1 MAIFPFFRE
10 ISFAA
15 FLISGILGSVN
26 YYKSGNLDLKTAGV
40 LSAGSFVGALAGV
53 KINLLIP
60 ADTMKIILY
69 LIVLLSGISILL
81 RKDKPGNTEKKAVQS
96 VPFYLVLGAVTGAV
110 CAASGAGGPVLVM
123 PILTLLGIPAYTAV
137 GISLFDS
144 IFSAVPSAAGYLI
157 AAAGNKEVFLLL
169 PVLLVA
175 HGIRCLCRKQK
186 CNEKQPDAAET
197 DRGCGFDCDRVHQ
210 TLSLIEKSA
219 LCTQTLVRSVSQLFL
234 LTKYFLREYNIEKV
248 KRRDT
253 MQALSKKKTGDICT
267 IKWMF
272 GIPDVLDFL
281 RSRKI
286 KEGST
291 VQVIQRINGGLILGM
306 DGKRI
311 AMCDAA
317 ADRIQV

>member
-40 LSAGSFVGALAGV
+40 LSAGSFAGALAGV

-123 PILTLLGIPAYTAV
+123 PILTLLGIPAHTAV

-144 IFSAVPSAAGYLI
+144 IFI
-157 AAAGNKEVFLLL
+157 AY
-169 PVLLVA
+169 
-175 HGIRCLCRKQK
+175 R
-186 CNEKQPDAAET
+186 
-197 DRGCGFDCDRVHQ
+197 
-210 TLSLIEKSA
+210 
-219 LCTQTLVRSVSQLFL
+219 
-234 LTKYFLREYNIEKV
+234 LR
-248 KRRDT
+248 
-253 MQALSKKKTGDICT
+253 QAI
-267 IKWMF
+267 
-272 GIPDVLDFL
+272 
-281 RSRKI
+281 
-286 KEGST
+286 
-291 VQVIQRINGGLILGM
+291 
-306 DGKRI
+306 
-311 AMCDAA
+311 
-317 ADRIQV
+317 

>member
-110 CAASGAGGPVLVM
+110 CAVSGAGG
-123 PILTLLGIPAYTAV
+123 
-137 GISLFDS
+137 
-144 IFSAVPSAAGYLI
+144 
-157 AAAGNKEVFLLL
+157 

-175 HGIRCLCRKQK
+175 HGIGVFAGSKNATK
-186 CNEKQPDAAET
+186 SN
-197 DRGCGFDCDRVHQ
+197 Q
-210 TLSLIEKSA
+210 TLLKRIVAVASIAIACIK
-219 LCTQTLVRSVSQLFL
+219 LFL
-234 LTKYFLREYNIEKV
+234 
-248 KRRDT
+248 
-253 MQALSKKKTGDICT
+253 
-267 IKWMF
+267 
-272 GIPDVLDFL
+272 
-281 RSRKI
+281 
-286 KEGST
+286 
-291 VQVIQRINGGLILGM
+291 
-306 DGKRI
+306 
-311 AMCDAA
+311 
-317 ADRIQV
+317 

>member
-1 MAIFPFFRE
+1 MLNLILMILLNFVVGGCIGLTGIAGFLLPMFYAGFLDMPSYASLAL
-10 ISFAA
+10 SFAA

-69 LIVLLSGISILL
+69 LVVLLSGISILL

-96 VPFYLVLGAVTGAV
+96 VPFFLVLGAVTGAV

-123 PILTLLGIPAYTAV
+123 PILTLPVGIPERDTAV

-144 IFSAVPSAAGYLI
+144 IFIAVPSAAGYLI

-175 HGIRCLCRKQK
+175 HGIGVFAGSKMQRKSTRRC
-186 CNEKQPDAAET
+186 
-197 DRGCGFDCDRVHQ
+197 
-210 TLSLIEKSA
+210 
-219 LCTQTLVRSVSQLFL
+219 
-234 LTKYFLREYNIEKV
+234 
-248 KRRDT
+248 
-253 MQALSKKKTGDICT
+253 
-267 IKWMF
+267 
-272 GIPDVLDFL
+272 
-281 RSRKI
+281 
-286 KEGST
+286 
-291 VQVIQRINGGLILGM
+291 
-306 DGKRI
+306 
-311 AMCDAA
+311 
-317 ADRIQV
+317 

>member
-26 YYKSGNLDLKTAGV
+26 NYKSGNLDLKTAGV

-110 CAASGAGGPVLVM
+110 CAAFGAGG
-123 PILTLLGIPAYTAV
+123 
-137 GISLFDS
+137 
-144 IFSAVPSAAGYLI
+144 
-157 AAAGNKEVFLLL
+157 

-175 HGIRCLCRKQK
+175 HGIGVFAGSKNATK
-186 CNEKQPDAAET
+186 SN
-197 DRGCGFDCDRVHQ
+197 Q
-210 TLSLIEKSA
+210 TLLKRIVAVASIAIACIK
-219 LCTQTLVRSVSQLFL
+219 LFL
-234 LTKYFLREYNIEKV
+234 
-248 KRRDT
+248 
-253 MQALSKKKTGDICT
+253 
-267 IKWMF
+267 
-272 GIPDVLDFL
+272 
-281 RSRKI
+281 
-286 KEGST
+286 
-291 VQVIQRINGGLILGM
+291 
-306 DGKRI
+306 
-311 AMCDAA
+311 
-317 ADRIQV
+317 

>member
-69 LIVLLSGISILL
+69 LVVLLSGISILL

-110 CAASGAGGPVLVM
+110 CAAFGAGG
-123 PILTLLGIPAYTAV
+123 
-137 GISLFDS
+137 
-144 IFSAVPSAAGYLI
+144 
-157 AAAGNKEVFLLL
+157 

-175 HGIRCLCRKQK
+175 HGIGVFAGSKNATKINQMLLKRIVAVASIAIACIK
-186 CNEKQPDAAET
+186 
-197 DRGCGFDCDRVHQ
+197 
-210 TLSLIEKSA
+210 
-219 LCTQTLVRSVSQLFL
+219 LFL
-234 LTKYFLREYNIEKV
+234 
-248 KRRDT
+248 
-253 MQALSKKKTGDICT
+253 
-267 IKWMF
+267 
-272 GIPDVLDFL
+272 
-281 RSRKI
+281 
-286 KEGST
+286 
-291 VQVIQRINGGLILGM
+291 
-306 DGKRI
+306 
-311 AMCDAA
+311 
-317 ADRIQV
+317 